1 MTTVRSQI
9 LADVVAADTRLIGLC
24 RDLIATPSENPPG
37 DTRALAA
44 RLVEILTPV
53 ADDVRLVAG
62 HPEMPNVVAVARG
75 RDSGRRLVFNG
86 HLDTFPVGN
95 RRLWSVD
102 PLGGVVKDG
111 KLYGRGVSDMKGG
124 MAASILAFEC
134 LRRRRDAWRGELV
147 LTLASDEE
155 TMGSWGTAHLLKT
168 VPEAT
173 GDAMICGDCG
183 SPDIVRFGEKGL
195 LWLKVTARGR
205 AAHGAHVHLGDN
217 AVDRLTASLAHL
229 VRLRDHR
236 VDTPLAIA
244 RAIDAARAVS
254 EPLGGAGES
263 NVLTSIT
270 VNVGVITGGSKIN
283 LVPDV
288 ASAEVD
294 VRLPVGISTEAAL
307 TEARRLVSHVPAV
320 ELEAL
325 RRFEP
330 TYTDPRHELME
341 RLCANA
347 QAVMGRRPVVN
358 MRVGASDAR
367 LYRGA
372 GVPTAVYG
380 PTPYNMG
387 GPDEHVSVEE
397 LQTLSRVYAL
407 TAFDFLTA

>member
-1 MTTVRSQI
+1 MTNARTHI
-9 LADVVAADTRLIGLC
+9 LDDVVAADVRLVDLC
-24 RDLIATPSENPPG
+24 RDLIGTSSENPPG

-44 RLVEILTPV
+44 RLVEILTPI
-53 ADDVRLVAG
+53 ADDVRMVTG

-75 RDSGRRLVFNG
+75 VGPGRRLVFNG
-86 HLDTFPVGN
+86 HLDTFPVGD
-95 RRLWSVD
+95 RALWSVD

-111 KLYGRGVSDMKGG
+111 KLYGRGVSDMKAG

-155 TMGSWGTAHLLKT
+155 TMGSWGTAYLLKT

-183 SPDIVRFGEKGL
+183 STDIVRFGEKGL

-217 AVDRLTASLAHL
+217 AVDRLTAALARL
-229 VRLRDHR
+229 ATLRDRR
-236 VDTPLAIA
+236 VGTPPEIA
-244 RAIDAARAVS
+244 RAIAAARAVS

-263 NVLTSIT
+263 EVLTSIT
-270 VNVGVITGGSKIN
+270 VNVGMIAGGSKIN
-283 LVPDV
+283 LVPD
-288 ASAEVD
+288 AATAEVD
-294 VRLPVGISTEAAL
+294 VRLPVGISTETVLA
-307 TEARRLVSHVPAV
+307 EARRLVSEVPGI

-330 TYTDPRHELME
+330 TYTDPRHEVFE

-347 QAVMGRRPVVN
+347 ESVMGRRPVVN

-367 LYRGA
+367 IYRAA

-387 GPDEHVSVEE
+387 GPDEHVSLDE
-397 LQTLSRVYAL
+397 LHTLARVYAL
-407 TAFDFLTA
+407 TAFDFLSA

>member
-9 LADVVAADTRLIGLC
+9 LADVVAADTRLIDLC
-24 RDLIATPSENPPG
+24 RDLIGTPSENPPG

-44 RLVEILTPV
+44 RLLQILTPI

-75 RDSGRRLVFNG
+75 RDPGRRLVFNG
-86 HLDTFPVGN
+86 HLDTFPVGD
-95 RRLWSVD
+95 RALWSVD
-102 PLGGVVKDG
+102 PLAGVVKDG

-195 LWLKVTARGR
+195 LWLKVVARGR

-217 AVDRLTASLAHL
+217 AVDRLTAALARL
-229 VRLRDHR
+229 ARLREHR
-236 VDTPLAIA
+236 VDTPPAIA
-244 RAIDAARAVS
+244 RAIEGARAVS

-263 NVLTSIT
+263 DVLTSIT
-270 VNVGVITGGSKIN
+270 VNVGVIAGGSKIN

-294 VRLPVGISTEAAL
+294 VRLPVGISTETVL
-307 TEARRLVSHVPAV
+307 TEARRLVSDVPGV

-347 QAVMGRRPVVN
+347 EAVMGRRPVVN

-372 GVPTAVYG
+372 NVPTAVYG

-387 GPDEHVSVEE
+387 GPDEHVIIDE